1 VGTRRE
7 RLAALSASID
17 APRARALRE
26 RFSEG
31 LRDLGRPGDHRVA
44 IEVATLLATAY
55 PALEQGLARDREA
68 CLWLAA
74 QRWSATKPRG
84 ELLREA
90 RARALGG
97 GPPYDPDRV
106 RRELRRYAW
115 RERARIALREL
126 LPHDVGGAQVDQT
139 AGELAALADAT
150 IQVAFDEALAHAIA
164 RLGAPVTSDGTP
176 SRFVVLG
183 MGKLG
188 GEELNAG
195 SDVDLVYFYDT
206 DDGEVV
212 QGDAP
217 TSTSLHELWTRVAR
231 RLTATLE
238 DVTDDGFVWR
248 VDLRLRPEGGAG
260 PLVNSLAAAE
270 RYYEAF
276 GRTWERAAL
285 LRARPVAGYLAL
297 GDELLASLRDFVWR
311 KRVDP
316 TIASEMVHL
325 VERARSELG
334 DGAGHDVKL
343 GVGGIREAEFF
354 AQTLALVWGGRDPS
368 LRVRGTL
375 QALARLEAAG
385 LCTGRE
391 AAEVG
396 DAYLFL
402 RRVEHA
408 VQNATGIHTHRVPTA
423 PEERLRIARIVG
435 QPDVTAFDAEL
446 ELHRVRVAAR
456 FGTIAPEGKLPPSR
470 WTAALSALE
479 RGDEEALAA
488 ALAGAAY
495 AWLPAAFDPRLAD
508 PTDDPHAAR
517 VAGAARWLL
526 QMTRH
531 PDDVLG
537 VRSRDTFPDLAES
550 LLDALADA
558 ADLEQAARQLRLF
571 FARVR
576 TPAVYV
582 RLLAGDPRALRRL
595 VSVLGASRF
604 VGDALANQPEL
615 GDAIMFSHDV
625 PTPEGAREE
634 VVRAA
639 EPPRGVDADDE
650 EALIGRLRAA
660 KIAVTVRVALADLAG
675 EIDVQGAGRVL
686 TALADASLDV
696 ACRHALG
703 AGGALPRGLAVV
715 AMGKLGSCEIGYGS
729 DLDVLFV
736 YDGGACPDPDPAAFY
751 TRVARRIIR
760 LVTTFHAEGPG
771 YELDT
776 RLRPSGNQGL
786 LVSSLEGFARHHGFE
801 SARDAAPSSA
811 RAATWERMALVRAR
825 AAAGDP
831 ALGDRVVRLARAVA
845 YAGGGDRAAMAE
857 EVRHIR
863 ERVAREAAPERPG
876 RHDVKLGWGG
886 LLEVEFAV
894 QLLQVSIPAPPRART
909 GDVLGALAALRE
921 AELVDPA
928 VADAL
933 RDGYLFLRALE
944 QRIRVVHAAANH
956 VLDEHDPAI
965 YALARRM
972 GIRDREGPRVLLSR
986 LREVTA
992 RVRAAFDS
1000 VTMAP
1005 ERAVDPHR
1013 ATPLPPAPTASA
1025 GPARDVGG

>member
-1 VGTRRE
+1 MTTRRD

-17 APRARALRE
+17 APRARAARE
-26 RFSEG
+26 RFQER
-31 LRDLGRPGDHRVA
+31 LREPARAADPRLA

-55 PALEQGLARDREA
+55 PALEQGLARDLEA
-68 CLWLAA
+68 CTWLAA
-74 QRWSATKPRG
+74 QRWGAAKSRG
-84 ELLREA
+84 EYLREA
-90 RARALGG
+90 RARTLGD
-97 GPPYDPDRV
+97 GPPYDAERV
-106 RRELRRYAW
+106 RRELRRYAA
-115 RERARIALREL
+115 RERARIAFREV
-126 LPHDVGGAQVDQT
+126 LPHDLGGAQIDHT
-139 AGELAALADAT
+139 SAELAALADAT
-150 IQVAFDEALAHAIA
+150 IQVAFDEALAHAVA
-164 RLGAPVTSDGTP
+164 RLGAPVAADGTP

-188 GEELNAG
+188 GDELNAG
-195 SDVDLVYFYDT
+195 SDVDLIYFYDT
-206 DDGEVV
+206 DDGALM
-212 QGDAP
+212 QGEAP
-217 TSTSLHELWTRVAR
+217 ASTSLHEFWTRVAR

-238 DVTDDGFVWR
+238 EVTEEGFVWR
-248 VDLRLRPEGGAG
+248 VDLRLRPEGGGG

-276 GRTWERAAL
+276 GRTWERAAM
-285 LRARPVAGYLAL
+285 LRARPVAGDLAL

-325 VERARSELG
+325 VDRARSELG
-334 DGAGHDVKL
+334 DGAGDDVKI

-354 AQTLALVWGGRDPS
+354 AQALALVWGGRDPS

-408 VQNATGIHTHRVPTA
+408 IQNGTGIHTHRLPA
-423 PEERLRIARIVG
+423 GPEERLRVARVVG
-435 QPDVTAFDAEL
+435 HQDLPSFEAEL
-446 ELHRVRVAAR
+446 ELHRMRVAAR

-470 WTAALSALE
+470 WTAALSALD

-488 ALAGAAY
+488 ALGGVAY
-495 AWLPAAFDPRLAD
+495 AWLPASFDPRLAD
-508 PTDDPHAAR
+508 PSDDPRAAR

-537 VRSRDTFPDLAES
+537 VRSRETFPELAES
-550 LLDALADA
+550 LLDAMADA

-595 VSVLGASRF
+595 ITVLGASRF

-615 GDAIMFSHDV
+615 GDTIMFSHDA

-634 VVRAA
+634 VLRAA
-639 EPPRGVDADDE
+639 EPPPGEGGDDE

-660 KIAVTVRVALADLAG
+660 KTAVTLRVALADLAG

-703 AGGALPRGLAVV
+703 TGSDAPRGLAVV
-715 AMGKLGSCEIGYGS
+715 AMGKLGSSEIGYGS

-736 YDGGACPDPDPAAFY
+736 YDGDRCPDPDPPHFY

-786 LVSSLEGFARHHGFE
+786 LVSSLDGFARHHGFE
-801 SARDAAPSSA
+801 SPGDPAPTGA

-825 AAAGDP
+825 AAAGDLE
-831 ALGDRVVRLARAVA
+831 LGARVVRLARAVA

-863 ERVAREAAPERPG
+863 ERVTREASAERPG
-876 RHDVKLGWGG
+876 RHDVKLGTGG

-894 QLLQVSIPAPPRART
+894 QLLQVSIPAPERART
-909 GDVLGALAALRE
+909 GDVLRALAALRE
-921 AELVDPA
+921 AELIDA
-928 VADAL
+928 GDADAL
-933 RDGYLFLRALE
+933 RDGYTFLRALE
-944 QRIRVVHAAANH
+944 QRIRVVHAGATD
-956 VLDEHDPAI
+956 VLDERDPAI

-986 LREVTA
+986 LREVTG
-992 RVRAAFDS
+992 RVRAAFDAI
-1000 VTMAP
+1000 T
-1005 ERAVDPHR
+1005 
-1013 ATPLPPAPTASA
+1013 TAS
-1025 GPARDVGG
+1025 G